1 MTKLIKSLTEINED
15 AADLQ
20 ANMYLDKYPDQIS
33 AYESMSVLNRI
44 NESVSPFEI
53 MAIGQQLDQFS
64 NYREF
69 CETQGSLA
77 SLGNVPQIA
86 LDVITAS
93 VGNSILP
100 LLASMQPMAEEHGIV
115 YYKQIQS
122 VQASGGYNANDVIS
136 SPLIKDNI
144 GDGSLGSM
152 RKLETLAT
160 CVNGTATYAGT
171 LAHFPVRPYMMQ
183 FTVTGVG
190 NGQDDGNGKILG
202 FGFSGTINYDTGAYS
217 ITITNPAAIVG
228 DTIQALYDLDVDR
241 LSGLEKIK
249 GSLLTKDIR
258 AEVWALAADVGAF
271 ANFAFGQRF
280 GRSALDE
287 VAADLTNELTR
298 VLNTQAVKRI
308 VAASTGSN
316 TWTKTPAAG
325 ISYAEHKLTF
335 VDAIAAAEAT
345 LHANSGANSANR
357 YLAGRT
363 AAAVLRGLPNFVID
377 PGASVNTVGLY
388 GYLDGIPVIRAS
400 GIIADDDMHFVA
412 NAGGY
417 FNTPLAYAPFM
428 PLMVTDTV
436 KSPNNPFSS
445 TTAAGVWA
453 GMIALNN
460 NLVTKLSLTA

>member
-1 MTKLIKSLTEINED
+1 MSKVIKTMTEVNED

-20 ANMYLDKYPDQIS
+20 ANFYLDKYTDQIS

-53 MAIGQQLDQFS
+53 MAVGQMLDQFT

-115 YYKQIQS
+115 YYKQIES
-122 VQASGGYNANDVIS
+122 VGAAGGYAANGVIS
-136 SPLIKDNI
+136 SPLTRDNT

-152 RKLETLAT
+152 RKMETLAAL
-160 CVNGTATYAGT
+160 VNGTMTYAGV
-171 LAHFPVRPYMMQ
+171 LGHFPVRPYMMQ
-183 FTVTGVG
+183 FNLDGVG
-190 NGQDDGNGKILG
+190 NGQDDGAGKILG
-202 FGFSGTINYDTGAYS
+202 FGFDGTINYDTGAYS
-217 ITITNPAAIVG
+217 INVLPDTAIAG
-228 DTIQALYDLDVDR
+228 GSIHAIYDLDVDR
-241 LSGLEKIK
+241 LSGLDKIK

-287 VAADLTNELTR
+287 VASDLTNELTR
-298 VLNTQAVKRI
+298 VLNTQAVMRLI
-308 VAASTGSN
+308 ASSTGTA
-316 TWTKTPAAG
+316 TWSKTPAAG

-335 VDAIAAAEAT
+335 VDAIAAAEAN
-345 LHANSGANSANR
+345 LHLNSGANSANR
-357 YLAGRT
+357 YLVGRL
-363 AAAVLRGLPNFVID
+363 AASVLRGLPNFVVD
-377 PGASVNTVGLY
+377 PGAANTAVGLY

-400 GIIADDDMHFVA
+400 GIIPDYDMHFVA

-453 GMIALNN
+453 GMVSLNP
-460 NLVTKLSLTA
+460 NLTTKLQIT